1 MRRRRTAIA
10 TTAAIAVTGIAVATM
25 AVAYDGTPAAEV
37 DLNDGGVWITKQSAL
52 LVGHVNPSASV
63 VDGVARSQAAD
74 YDVLQSGSD
83 VLITSAGQIGVLDPV
98 SYTVRG
104 SVAVPSTAEV
114 SLGGGTVT
122 VHDTATGDLWVMP
135 VSALASFSPSMPVE
149 RTLDSG
155 SAVVV
160 DRTGTVHA
168 VSAESGE
175 LTSIRVSPMGSVG
188 AAETR
193 ALEGI
198 DPQDELTISAVGS
211 EPVVL
216 DRTSR
221 TLYTARGLRA
231 ELPADAEG
239 PALVLQQPSDDDPAV
254 RVASPDAVITVQL
267 AGGAVTE
274 RAPATPGG
282 SPAAPVRLAGCTYA
296 AWGGTAAFLRECAD
310 DAELIDTTIEGV
322 GPQVALTFR
331 VNRQSVL
338 LNDTINGVAWMLD
351 SALQRIDNWN
361 DLTPPDG
368 ESDERGES
376 SRDTPEQAQPERG
389 EENTDPV
396 ANDDAYGVRA
406 GRATVLPVLENDSD
420 ADGDVLT
427 VSVESP
433 STQLGTV
440 RPILNAQALQLDVPE
455 SADGTMTVPYAV
467 DDGRGG
473 TGSATVTV
481 TVHPPSQNG
490 APEQVRADQIIPVE
504 AGAATT
510 YNLLP
515 DWRDPDGDD
524 IYLQSAVA
532 ADGDE
537 VSFTPDGRVT
547 FRAIGGSSGPVD
559 VQIVLSD
566 GAASASGVLRFD
578 VRAPGSTSP
587 VTNPDH
593 VIARVGEQV
602 TVSPLV
608 NDLSAGQDVLKLSLV
623 QEHATATVVPDY
635 LNGSFSFRADSLGT
649 RYVTYRVSAG
659 SASASG
665 VVRIDVIDAAG
676 AAQPP
681 IAVQDT
687 ALLPV
692 GGEVLTGVL
701 ENDVDP
707 AGGVLVVQ
715 SVTTDNPGIA
725 ISLVNNQTLRIADAG
740 LSQQTRVRY
749 VISNGSQSAEGDV
762 IVIPLQPSTGQEA
775 PEATPDVVVVRA
787 GDAATAHVLDNDS
800 SPIHSPL
807 TLSRELRDVVPA
819 DAADQIF
826 VSGDTVR
833 FRAGAQPGEVR
844 ARYEVA
850 DALGQRVSGDVTFQV
865 LPVDEAGNA
874 APTPRDLTARVI
886 AGGVVAIAVPLDGI
900 DPEGD
905 SVELVGITTAPT
917 RGRVI
922 ATVDDRIEYEA
933 FADSAG
939 TDLFTYRVRD
949 RLGAEAVATVRV
961 GIAGALPDNQAPF
974 AVADHVIAA
983 PGRVIDVSPLDND
996 SDPDGDTPLTLIAD
1010 ALAVPADIP
1019 GLEARVDGGRV
1030 VITTPDLPEGE
1041 KVRTALQYTAQDSR
1055 GATAVGVIDLTVDST
1070 VPPQPPLA
1078 RDDRIRLEQVPDD
1091 RVVSVDVRANDSD
1104 PDGTT
1109 DALTVSLP
1117 EPTTAELGA
1126 GQSIRVTVETQRQLI
1141 PYTVTDA
1148 DGLQDSAFLFVPA
1161 LGDLRPELSPTAGA
1175 VTVRSGELVTVELA
1189 DHVRTQGDLP
1199 VMIADRDQV
1208 SALHDDG
1215 SGLIVDD
1222 RTLQYRSRVDY
1233 SGSDALTVLV
1243 TDGTTADD
1251 PGGRTA
1257 LLSIPVTVLPADT
1270 SNTPP
1275 TFSGATITV
1284 PRGEAPTTLSLTD
1297 LTRDPDD
1304 GDLAAMHYALLGS
1317 APDGITAAVTG
1328 EALSVSAPADGVV
1341 GLVGS
1346 VTVTATDGKSDPVA
1360 ATFQIRTTR
1369 TERPLAVAVADVV
1382 TDAVAGVARTID
1394 VTANDTNPY
1403 PDTPLRVVAA
1413 TLLAGEGAVT
1423 FEGAAVTVT
1432 PDAGFT
1438 GTLTVRY
1445 RIADGSDDA
1454 AREVDGL
1461 LSVTVRDR
1469 PSAPGRPT
1477 VGGLTENSVMLSWS
1491 PPESNGSPI
1500 TGYTVSSEDGSVT
1513 MSCEST
1519 ACTIGGLVAGR
1530 DYRFQVTA
1538 TNAVG
1543 TSSPSALSD
1552 TVRPQAR
1559 PAAPGQLSIAADD
1572 GVIVAGWAAS
1582 APPVTLYNVEIS
1594 PAPPTGSAVQTVRAA
1609 NASFTG
1615 LQNGVSYTFRVQ
1627 ATTDAGVSSDWS
1639 APSSPATPS
1648 GPPSAPA
1655 APTVVVGA
1663 PTDTGATLSVQ
1674 WQAPAANGSPIT
1686 GYVLTV
1692 IRDGAQ
1698 LTQISSATASV
1709 DYHVAGTRELYSFS
1723 VVAVNGRGPGPSSPQ
1738 SAPVNAIAT
1747 PGQPSGIGLLSGDG
1761 RVILRSFAAVAG
1773 NGADPSQIE
1782 YEYALNGAPW
1792 QPLPG
1797 GTQGGAIPANNG
1809 TAYSVR
1815 VRAVT
1820 VVDGNRYPGPA
1831 SADSNSVVPAGP
1843 PAPPSASAEVN
1854 RTQVTLTWSPGA
1866 SNGSPVT
1873 NVTWQLSG
1881 GQEQIDVPSGTTTF
1895 DVGWNFD
1902 GSVTL
1907 WAIDAN
1913 HAKSQPTV
1921 VPVKTGPDPST
1932 VTLGTLALGNDV
1944 TLDDGRPGQDVVY
1957 HGIYGTGSVAY
1968 ECVVNG
1974 TVTVRYDRPAP
1985 TNTTVGLPYCRG
1997 AAGDE
2002 IWLVI
2007 EWESG
2012 SPYAPRTLSNS
2023 CRPFDSCSTGRKSE

>member
-10 TTAAIAVTGIAVATM
+10 TTAALAVAGVTVATM
-25 AVAYDGTPAAEV
+25 AIAYDGTPAAEI

-52 LVGHVNPSASV
+52 LIGHVNPSASV
-63 VDGVARSQAAD
+63 VDGVARSQISD

-83 VLITSAGQIGVLDPV
+83 VLITSAGQVGVLDPV
-98 SYTVRG
+98 SYTVRS
-104 SVAVPSTAEV
+104 SVVVPATARV
-114 SLGGGTVT
+114 SLGGGTVS

-149 RTLDSG
+149 ETLGGGAS
-155 SAVVV
+155 VVV
-160 DRTGTVHA
+160 DRVGTVHA
-168 VSAESGE
+168 VSAKSGA
-175 LTSIRVSPMGSVG
+175 LTSIRVSAMGSIG
-188 AAETR
+188 AVQTST
-193 ALEGI
+193 LDGI
-198 DPQDELTISAVGS
+198 GPEDELTISAVGS
-211 EPVVL
+211 EAVVL

-221 TLYTARGLRA
+221 TLYTARGLLA
-231 ELPADAEG
+231 ELPAGADTGSLA
-239 PALVLQQPSDDDPAV
+239 LQQPSDADPAV
-254 RVASPDAVITVQL
+254 RVASPDAVITVPL
-267 AGGAVTE
+267 DGGTVTE
-274 RAPATPGG
+274 RAPGVPGG
-282 SPAAPVRLAGCTYA
+282 TPTAPVRLAGCTYA
-296 AWGGTAAFLRECAD
+296 AWGGTAAFVRECAD
-310 DAELIDTTIEGV
+310 DAELIDTTIDGV
-322 GPQVALTFR
+322 GSDVALTFR

-368 ESDERGES
+368 ESDERGDS

-389 EENTDPV
+389 EQNTNPV
-396 ANDDAYGVRA
+396 ANDDDYGVRA

-427 VSVESP
+427 VSVENA

-440 RPILNAQALQLDVPE
+440 RPILNAQALQLDVPA
-455 SADGTMTVPYAV
+455 SATGTMTVPYLV

-473 TGSATVTV
+473 TAGAMVTV
-481 TVHPPSQNG
+481 TVHPSSQNG
-490 APEQVRADQIIPVE
+490 APEQVRADQVIAVE
-504 AGAATT
+504 AGAAAT
-510 YNLLP
+510 YNVLP

-524 IYLQSAVA
+524 IYLQSAVV

-547 FRAIGGSSGPVD
+547 FRAIGGTSGPVD
-559 VQIVLSD
+559 VEVVLSD
-566 GAASASGVLRFD
+566 GTASASGVLRFD
-578 VRAPGSTSP
+578 VRAPGSTTP
-587 VTNPDH
+587 ITNPDH
-593 VIARVGEQV
+593 VVARMGEQV
-602 TVSPLV
+602 IVSPLV
-608 NDLSAGQDVLKLSLV
+608 NDLSAGQDLLKLSLV

-665 VVRIDVIDAAG
+665 VVRIDVVEADG

-701 ENDVDP
+701 ENDIDP

-715 SVTTDNPGIA
+715 SVTTDDPGIT
-725 ISLVNNQTLRIADAG
+725 ISLVNNQTLRITDAG
-740 LSQQTRVRY
+740 LAQQTRVRY
-749 VISNGSQSAEGDV
+749 VISNGTQSAEGDV
-762 IVIPLQPSTGQEA
+762 IVIPLQPSTDQAA
-775 PEATPDVVVVRA
+775 PQVVPDTVVVRA

-807 TLSRELRDVVPA
+807 TLSRELQDIVPA
-819 DAADQIF
+819 DAADRIF

-833 FRAGAQPGEVR
+833 LRAGDEPGEVR

-850 DALGQRVSGDVTFQV
+850 DALGQRVTGDVIFQV
-865 LPVDEAGNA
+865 MPVDEADNA

-886 AGGVVAIAVPLDGI
+886 AGGMVAVAVPLDGI

-905 SVELVGITTAPT
+905 SVELVGIATAPT

-922 ATVDDRIEYEA
+922 ATADDQIEYEA

-961 GIAGALPDNQAPF
+961 GIAAALPENQTPF
-974 AVADHVIAA
+974 AVTDHVIAA

-1010 ALAVPADIP
+1010 ALSVPADIP
-1019 GLEARVDGGRV
+1019 GLEAHVDGGRV
-1030 VITTPDLPEGE
+1030 VVSTPDLRDGE
-1041 KVRTALQYTAQDSR
+1041 KIRTALQYTAQDSR

-1078 RDDRIRLEQVPDD
+1078 RDDRVRLEQVPDD
-1091 RVVSVDVRANDSD
+1091 RVVSVDVRANDTD
-1104 PDGTT
+1104 PDGTAA
-1109 DALTVSLP
+1109 ALTVSLP
-1117 EPTTAELGA
+1117 ESTSAELRPD
-1126 GQSIRVTVETQRQLI
+1126 QSIRATVGAQRQLI

-1161 LGDLRPELSPTAGA
+1161 VSDLRPELSATAGA
-1175 VTVRSGELVTVELA
+1175 VTVRSGELVTVELG
-1189 DHVRTQGDLP
+1189 DYVRAEGDLP

-1222 RTLQYRSRVDY
+1222 QTLQYRSRADY
-1233 SGSDALTVLV
+1233 SGSDALTVFV
-1243 TDGTTADD
+1243 TDGATADD
-1251 PGGRTA
+1251 PAGRTA
-1257 LLSIPVTVLPADT
+1257 LLSIPVTVVPADT
-1270 SNTPP
+1270 TNTPP
-1275 TFSGATITV
+1275 SFSGATITV
-1284 PRGEAPTTLSLTD
+1284 AQGEAPATQSLTD

-1304 GDLAAMHYALLGS
+1304 GDIGAIRYAVVGS
-1317 APDGITAAVTG
+1317 VPGGITATVAGGT
-1328 EALSVSAPADGVV
+1328 LSVSAAADGVP

-1346 VTVTATDGKSDPVA
+1346 ITVTATDGKSDPVA

-1369 TERPLAVAVADVV
+1369 TERPRAVAVADVI
-1382 TDAVAGVARTID
+1382 TDAAAGVARTID

-1403 PDTPLRVVAA
+1403 PETPLRVVAA
-1413 TLLAGEGAVT
+1413 TLLAGAGSVT
-1423 FEGAAVTVT
+1423 FEGAEVTVT

-1445 RIADGSDDA
+1445 RIADGSEDV
-1454 AREVDGL
+1454 ARQVDGL

-1477 VGGLTENSVMLSWS
+1477 VGGLTENSVVLSWS
-1491 PPESNGSPI
+1491 PPQSNGAPI

-1513 MSCEST
+1513 VPCAST
-1519 ACTIGGLVAGR
+1519 ACTIGGLTAGR
-1530 DYRFQVTA
+1530 DYRFEVTA

-1543 TSSPSALSD
+1543 TSAPSALSD

-1559 PAAPGQLSIAADD
+1559 PEAPGQLSITAND
-1572 GVIVAGWAAS
+1572 GMIVTGWAAS

-1627 ATTDAGVSSDWS
+1627 AVTDAGVVSDWS
-1639 APSSPATPS
+1639 APSNPATPS

-1663 PTDTGATLSVQ
+1663 PTDTGATLRVQ

-1686 GYVLTV
+1686 GYVLAV
-1692 IRDGAQ
+1692 IRDGVQ
-1698 LTQISSATASV
+1698 ITQISSGTASA
-1709 DYHVAGTRELYSFS
+1709 DYHVAGTREQYSFS
-1723 VVAVNGRGPGPSSPQ
+1723 VVAVNDRGSSPSSPA

-1761 RVILRSFAAVAG
+1761 QVTLRSFAPVAG
-1773 NGADPSQIE
+1773 NGATSSQIE

-1797 GTQGGAIPANNG
+1797 GTQGGAIPATNG

-1831 SADSNSVVPAGP
+1831 SADSNTVVPAGP
-1843 PAPPSASAEVN
+1843 PAPPTASAEVAG
-1854 RTQVTLTWSPGA
+1854 TQVTLTWSPGP
-1866 SNGSPVT
+1866 SNGAAVSTV
-1873 NVTWQLSG
+1873 NWQVSG
-1881 GQEQIDVPSGTTTF
+1881 GQEQIDVPSGKATF

-1913 HAKSQPTV
+1913 HVKSKPTI
-1921 VPVKTGPDPST
+1921 VPVTTGPDPST
-1932 VTLGTLALGNDV
+1932 VTLGTLALGNTV
-1944 TLDDGRPGQDVVY
+1944 TLDDGRPGQDVIY
-1957 HGIYGTGSVAY
+1957 HGVYGTGSVAY

-1974 TVTVRYDRPAP
+1974 TVTVRYERPAP
-1985 TNTTVGLPYCRG
+1985 TNTSVGLPYCRG

-2007 EWESG
+2007 EWENG

-2023 CRPFDSCSTGRKSE
+2023 CRPFDACSTGRKSE